1 MTNPFTQKIK
11 NFTRSVQNT
20 VTPLSARQSQL
31 TAVETTSKDTRNP
44 DLQNFIAWIRGNGLQ
59 KTNRFLFNIQTPQ
72 GLRSGILN
80 YGNTSNDILL
90 ACEDISLPAK
100 TIQTRTL
107 RLTGLNEQRAHT
119 VDYGGTQGF
128 TVTFLVDHTH
138 DLQTFFE
145 DWTKLLVSH
154 DTREIGEY
162 ESYIATATLHFLR
175 PNFPG
180 EQWTPFTQ
188 NFNSKFGSRLLERT
202 KERATNYATQQVSKL
217 KRDLTATIEKKKNT
231 ILGRQ
236 LGVYNKI
243 KQATGIVDML
253 NEEVNRPSDVIVYS
267 MKFNEIFPRSIVM
280 SPLSQGSADV
290 FKITVE
296 FSFKTYDVQSKIERG
311 AGATILIK
319 TFNFLRKIGQ
329 RVGIPTNKSALARGV
344 LSKL

>member
-11 NFTRSVQNT
+11 NFTRSAQGALGNKQPPVLPLMT
-20 VTPLSARQSQL
+20 TTADKEKTPI
-31 TAVETTSKDTRNP
+31 NP

-59 KTNRFLFNIQTPQ
+59 KTNRFLLNIESPL
-72 GLRSGILN
+72 GLISNATEDAAGIIK
-80 YGNTSNDILL
+80 NDLIL

-107 RLTGLNEQRAHT
+107 RLSGLNEQRAHT

-154 DTREIGEY
+154 ETREIGEY
-162 ESYIATATLHFLR
+162 NSYTANATLYFLR
-175 PNFPG
+175 PNYPG

-188 NFNSKFGSRLLERT
+188 NFNTKFGSRLLERS

-253 NEEVNRPSDVIVYS
+253 NEEVNRPSDVIVYT
-267 MKFNEIFPRSIVM
+267 MTFKEIFPRSIVM

-296 FSFKTYDVQSKIERG
+296 FSFKTYDVKSKIERG
-311 AGATILIK
+311 SSANILNK
-319 TFNFLRKIGQ
+319 TFNFLRKIG
-329 RVGIPTNKSALARGV
+329 VPTSKSALARGV
-344 LSKL
+344 LNKL

>member
-1 MTNPFTQKIK
+1 MT
-11 NFTRSVQNT
+11 
-20 VTPLSARQSQL
+20 TPLL
-31 TAVETTSKDTRNP
+31 PTVDILSKDNRNP

-59 KTNRFLFNIQTPQ
+59 KTNRFFFNIEVPQ
-72 GLRSGILN
+72 GLKPGILS

-154 DTREIGEY
+154 ESREIGEY
-162 ESYIATATLHFLR
+162 VSYIASATLHFLR
-175 PNFPG
+175 PNYPG

-188 NFNSKFGSRLLERT
+188 NFNTKFGSRLLQRA
-202 KERATNYATQQVSKL
+202 KERATNLATQGVSKL

-231 ILGRQ
+231 ILGSQ

-243 KQATGIVDML
+243 KKATGIVDML
-253 NEEVNRPSDVIVYS
+253 NEEINRPSDVIVYS
-267 MKFNEIFPRSIVM
+267 MRFNEVFPRSIVM
-280 SPLSQGSADV
+280 TPLSQGSADV
-290 FKITVE
+290 FKITIE
-296 FSFKTYDVQSKIERG
+296 FSFKTYDVGSSIVKDKKNTLG
-311 AGATILIK
+311 KA
-319 TFNFLRKIGQ
+319 FNFLRK
-329 RVGIPTNKSALARGV
+329 VGIPTNKSALARGA
-344 LSKL
+344 LKIL

>member
-11 NFTRSVQNT
+11 NFTRSVQGDVNPLSNT
-20 VTPLSARQSQL
+20 QPTPLP
-31 TAVETTSKDTRNP
+31 AVGTQEDDTRNP

-59 KTNRFLFNIQTPQ
+59 KTNRFIFNIAVPQ
-72 GLRSGILN
+72 GLNSKILN

-138 DLQTFFE
+138 DLQRFFE

-154 DTREIGEY
+154 ETREIGEY
-162 ESYIATATLHFLR
+162 NTYIANATLHFLR
-175 PNFPG
+175 PNYPG

-188 NFNSKFGSRLLERT
+188 NFNTKFGSRLLERT

-217 KRDLTATIEKKKNT
+217 RRDLTATIEKKKNT

-267 MKFNEIFPRSIVM
+267 MTFKEIFPRSIIM
-280 SPLSQGSADV
+280 SPLSQSSADV

-296 FSFKTYDVQSKIERG
+296 FSFKTYDTQSKVVKG
-311 AGATILIK
+311 SSAKILDK
-319 TFNFLRKIGQ
+319 TFNFLR
-329 RVGIPTNKSALARGV
+329 RVGVPTNKSAIARGV